1 MFCKFCGEKIEKD
14 TIFCSKCGEK
24 LTNNERTDVAS
35 TEITDE
41 QLVGSNKNEESIK
54 KSPNKTLGSE
64 GKSTPSLALYSA
76 LNWLA
81 SSLRSSANII
91 QKIIFSCLIAGIVG
105 FSLFIGI
112 VLVGL
117 IAYGRIYL
125 FDGYEFTKVLSIIS
139 IVLMMIGLCS
149 VIVKSAL
156 FFILKIGTFPT
167 TIIKRILVIALAV
180 ACLGFSI
187 WGFVDCSNNNYSGG
201 GSSSY
206 WSFYTVYNECSCS
219 YPWAEVG
226 TDYLSIDTNPYDY
239 DSDSSSST
247 TYASKALSAIR
258 SINRKLSLPS
268 YLYNEMLE
276 TRALDG
282 RQSYSGTKVNVSW
295 RYHPDSG
302 LEVRYTKK
310 QNY

>member
-1 MFCKFCGEKIEKD
+1 MFCKFCGEKIEND
-14 TIFCSKCGEK
+14 SIFCSNCGAK
-24 LTNNERTDVAS
+24 LTNNEKTDVVS

-41 QLVGSNKNEESIK
+41 QLVGLNKIEESIK
-54 KSPNKTLGSE
+54 KSPNK
-64 GKSTPSLALYSA
+64 AFY
-76 LNWLA
+76 
-81 SSLRSSANII
+81 II

-105 FSLFIGI
+105 ISLFIGI

-117 IAYGRIYL
+117 IVYGRVYL

-139 IVLMMIGLCS
+139 IILMMIGLCS
-149 VIVKSAL
+149 VIVKSVL

-167 TIIKRILVIALAV
+167 TIIKRILVIVLAV

-187 WGFVDCSNNNYSGG
+187 WGFVDCSNNNYNYDSDYSGG

-219 YPWAEVG
+219 YPWADVG

-239 DSDSSSST
+239 DSDLPSST
-247 TYASKALSAIR
+247 TYASKALSAIL
-258 SINRKLSLPS
+258 SINSKLSLPS
-268 YLYNEMLE
+268 YLYYEMLE
-276 TRALDG
+276 TRAIDG

-310 QNY
+310 

>member
-14 TIFCSKCGEK
+14 AIFCSKCGAK
-24 LTNNERTDVAS
+24 LTNNEKTDVAS

-41 QLVGSNKNEESIK
+41 QLVGLNKNEESIK
-54 KSPNKTLGSE
+54 KSPNK
-64 GKSTPSLALYSA
+64 AF
-76 LNWLA
+76 
-81 SSLRSSANII
+81 NII

-105 FSLFIGI
+105 ISLFIGI

-117 IAYGRIYL
+117 IDYGRVYL
-125 FDGYEFTKVLSIIS
+125 FDGYDFTKVLSVIS

-149 VIVKSAL
+149 VIVKSVL
-156 FFILKIGTFPT
+156 FFIFKIGTFPT
-167 TIIKRILVIALAV
+167 TIIKRILVIVLAV
-180 ACLGFSI
+180 ACLGCSI
-187 WGFVDCSNNNYSGG
+187 WGFVDCSNG
-201 GSSSY
+201 GSTSY
-206 WSFYTVYNECSCS
+206 WSFLTVYDECSCS
-219 YPWAEVG
+219 YPWADVG

-239 DSDSSSST
+239 DSDSSLST

-258 SINRKLSLPS
+258 SINSTLSLPS
-268 YLYNEMLE
+268 YLYDEMLG

-295 RYHPDSG
+295 RYHPDTG

-310 QNY
+310 